1 MSFSKVSVVKC
12 SGEDRLTP
20 MTRLIHLLGLP
31 ETAKRI
37 AIKLNLCDYRKWETG
52 ATSDPKVVGA
62 LLEALRTRY
71 PHAKIFLCENDSTD
85 TLVENLWG
93 YLGIDAVAARY
104 DANCISLS
112 KEAWTRAPV
121 RGLRISELEV
131 PVIFQDCDLFINHPK
146 LKTHGKTRITCGL
159 KNLFGCYRRK
169 DKRPLHHYLDEA
181 IVDINMAIRPHFV
194 IVDADLCVEGNR
206 GPTQGLPKQVGLFI
220 GGRDPVAVDAF
231 CARLMGF
238 WPCTIGHLRKAARA
252 GLGSLAYRLTGDL
265 GPESIRAYRF
275 RFSLSKF
282 LFMGIVRRLLSWSE
296 AR

>member
-1 MSFSKVSVVKC
+1 MLEPIVCAVKTTDKTR
-12 SGEDRLTP
+12 SAAMARLTN
-20 MTRLIHLLGLP
+20 LLGFP
-31 ETAKRI
+31 SSATHI
-37 AIKLNLCDYRKWETG
+37 VIKLNLCDYRKWETG

-146 LKTHGKTRITCGL
+146 LKTHGKTKITCGL
-159 KNLFGCYRRK
+159 KNLFGCYRQK
-169 DKRPLHHYLDEA
+169 DKRALHHYLDEA

-220 GGRDPVAVDAF
+220 GGQDPVAVDAF

-238 WPCTIGHLRKAARA
+238 WPYTIGHLRKAARA

-282 LFMGIVRRLLSWSE
+282 LFMGIVRRVLSWSE
-296 AR
+296 VR

>member
-1 MSFSKVSVVKC
+1 MLEPIVCAVRTKDQPRSVA
-12 SGEDRLTP
+12 
-20 MTRLIHLLGLP
+20 MARLINLLGFP
-31 ETAKRI
+31 GSATQI

-62 LLEALRTRY
+62 LLEALRARY
-71 PHAKIFLCENDSTD
+71 HHAKIFLCENDSTD

-104 DANCISLS
+104 DARCISLS
-112 KEAWTRAPV
+112 KEAWTQVPI
-121 RGLRISELEV
+121 RGLRCSGLEV
-131 PVIFQDCDLFINHPK
+131 PALFQECDLFINHPK

-169 DKRPLHHYLDEA
+169 DKRLLHHYLDEA

-220 GGRDPVAVDAF
+220 GGQDPVAVDAF

-238 WPCTIGHLRKAARA
+238 WPYAIGHLRKAARA
-252 GLGSLAYRLTGDL
+252 GLGSLAYGLTGDL

-275 RFSLSKF
+275 QFSLSKF